1 MISCHV
7 VILCRHSNIPIN
19 TFLLSKLATTAT
31 VLGFQTM
38 ETFRFPCFPLLTGVG
53 CFAFAPFAN
62 YLLEEYGW
70 QVRLY
75 KAI

>member
-7 VILCRHSNIPIN
+7 VILYRHSNISIN
-19 TFLLSKLATTAT
+19 TFLLPKLATTAT
-31 VLGFQTM
+31 VPRFKTV
-38 ETFRFPCFPLLTGVG
+38 RFPCFQLLTGVG